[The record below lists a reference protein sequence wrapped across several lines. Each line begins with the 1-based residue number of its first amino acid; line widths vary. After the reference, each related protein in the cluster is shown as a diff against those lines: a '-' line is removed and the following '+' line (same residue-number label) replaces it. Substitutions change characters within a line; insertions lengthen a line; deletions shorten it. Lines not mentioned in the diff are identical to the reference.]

1 MPLKRTIQPLSMT
14 ADPASRK
21 FMADVAENFDARR
34 TSVTISASAE
44 SANVVT
50 LTMQVRDRLNR
61 EPIAGRWLLMLW
73 ISATA
78 TGVPAGTQTVAVS
91 TGTLIQNS
99 GDQIVTLATD
109 STGTAVVTITIAGDA
124 TRHVSVA
131 NLEEIA
137 DSGVLTWTA

>member
-78 TGVPAGTQTVAVS
+78 TGAPAGTQTVAVS